1 MNQEKVKQ
9 IRNKKSLTLSHYI
22 SIYNLCKDL
31 SDKTFYFSDLKESN
45 DILEKQLFNVTDLDR
60 KIFGLCFSQNNESI
74 PMWSI
79 YTKSGEDVV
88 SEDDGVLLKIF
99 FKENKTY
106 DDLFVKNTDKKIQS
120 SFIHYRKLALI
131 KKAIRNKDFSVLEK
145 EEKNINDYKLY
156 IKSKFWQFEKEY
168 RYIVCKDK
176 TFSDDHLNIEI
187 NFNSIKKMKII
198 INPLSK
204 YNGKTLRNYLS
215 KKNVNLNLVKIE
227 CTKSKLSG
235 NLKEDKFKK

>member
-1 MNQEKVKQ
+1 MNQEKAKQ
-9 IRNKKSLTLSHYI
+9 IKNKKSLTLSHYI
-22 SIYNLCKDL
+22 SIDNLCKDL
-31 SDKTFYFSDLKESN
+31 SDRTLYFSDLKESN

-60 KIFGLCFSQNNESI
+60 KIFGLCFSKNNESI

-88 SEDDGVLLKIF
+88 SKDDGVLLKIF
-99 FKENKTY
+99 FKENKSY
-106 DDLFVKNTDKKIQS
+106 DDLFVKENDEKPIS
-120 SFIHYRKLALI
+120 REIEYCRLNSI
-131 KKAIRNKDFSVLEK
+131 KKAIRNKDISVLEK
-145 EEKNINDYKLY
+145 EKNNINNQILF
-156 IKSKFWQFEKEY
+156 IKSNFWKFEKEY

-176 TFSDDHLNIEI
+176 TFSDDHVNIEI
-187 NFNSIKKMKII
+187 NFNSIKQMKII

-215 KKNVNLNLVKIE
+215 KNNVNLNLVKIE